1 MQISSKNQYLDKL
14 RTEEPEKFRELVN
27 EHYKIAKNRYEY
39 TKDSKL
45 FTNIILIL
53 ENPNQYENLNK
64 FGIEDIA
71 YSALELIRR
80 NSKNKSE
87 FRSALTRIKADTNR
101 LYEDKLK
108 YTGEHRELRTQ
119 ADKDN
124 YAEQLKLKG
133 QLELLDNL
141 LKIV

>member
-1 MQISSKNQYLDKL
+1 MQVSSKNQYLDKL

-45 FTNIILIL
+45 FTNVILIL

-64 FGIEDIA
+64 FGIEDIV
-71 YSALELIRR
+71 YSALELVRR

>member
-1 MQISSKNQYLDKL
+1 MQVSSKNQYLDKL

-45 FTNIILIL
+45 FTNVILIL

>member
-1 MQISSKNQYLDKL
+1 MQVSSKNQYLDKL

-45 FTNIILIL
+45 FTNVILIL

-71 YSALELIRR
+71 YSALELVRR